1 MQKFDLV
8 HKNMFA
14 RTLELRIFNPIGIL
28 VYSYVV
34 DISDIHA
41 SDGVFAVE
49 RIGSQL
55 FSWCGPYTCPAT
67 TAIRYGTLTHQAV
80 VCIDNTCTYI

>member
-1 MQKFDLV
+1 
-8 HKNMFA
+8 MFA
-14 RTLELRIFNPIGIL
+14 RTLFNSIGISL
-28 VYSYVV
+28 HSYVV

-41 SDGVFAVE
+41 GDCVFAVE

-67 TAIRYGTLTHQAV
+67 AAICCSTFAYQAV
-80 VCIDNTCTYI
+80 VCTTDT

>member
-1 MQKFDLV
+1 M
-8 HKNMFA
+8 
-14 RTLELRIFNPIGIL
+14 
-28 VYSYVV
+28 V

-41 SDGVFAVE
+41 SDRVFAVE

-67 TAIRYGTLTHQAV
+67 ITIRYSTVAYQAV
-80 VCIDNTCTYI
+80 VCTYN